1 MNSPVA
7 ATRRWFD
14 IPFNGFAFAL
24 ALSLIGALVVFGTTV
39 GFHVVNP
46 RNVSWLHSDMA
57 THQLAWEFLRQEPVW
72 TLPLTYSTR
81 VAYPLGAS
89 LALFDNVPLLAV
101 LLRPFS
107 ALLPN
112 PFQYL
117 GPYLFLDYLLQAV
130 CGVLL
135 ARRLAGGNTWQVVLL
150 GAFFTIAPP
159 FIWRSLG
166 HISLTSHWAIVAAV
180 YLYLAP
186 IVQPFKFRA
195 LIPFLILLFLIGGV
209 SPYISFMTLLIAI
222 AFAGRMWLG
231 GIALRHCAIAVAAML
246 VSVVVPMALI
256 GFIDLRSM
264 GAVTAWGFGVHSM
277 NLASPIDP
285 GPFASIALKQRSML
299 PGQGEGYAYLGLGVI
314 LALIV
319 SLARKPAA
327 FRDVIFSREFAP
339 LWIVSAIGFAMAVS
353 TKVVLGS
360 HVLMD
365 PALPAPLYKAL
376 SIFRSSGRLSW
387 LAHYTVLCVAL
398 LAVTRCFP
406 GKSRL
411 VVLALL
417 LVIQTADTR
426 SLHNL
431 VWTVQHT
438 PAEPLPFKDSVWRT
452 LGENNRHLMVLPAW
466 QCSGDLSPGGF
477 QSFRY
482 FGLLAIDQKMTINSY
497 YSGRYSAAQERLAC
511 TEQPAKA
518 AEGKFDDETAYVM
531 SQLFYDRIKAN
542 ADRQGH
548 TCRGVDGF
556 VLCTAPR

>member
-1 MNSPVA
+1 VNSPVA

-14 IPFNGFAFAL
+14 LPGTGFAFAL
-24 ALSLIGALVVFGTTV
+24 ALSLVIAVLVFGTTV

-46 RNVSWLHSDMA
+46 RSVSWLHSDMA

-89 LALFDNVPLLAV
+89 LALFDNVPLVAV

-107 ALLPN
+107 AMLPDS
-112 PFQYL
+112 FQYL
-117 GPYLFLDYLLQAV
+117 GPYLFLDYLLQALF
-130 CGVLL
+130 GVLL
-135 ARRLAGGNTWQVVLL
+135 AQRLASGNAWQVVLL

-166 HISLTSHWAIVAAV
+166 HISLTSHWGIVAAV

-186 IVQPFKFRA
+186 IGQPFKFRT
-195 LIPFLILLFLIGGV
+195 LVPFLILLFLIGGV
-209 SPYISFMTLLIAI
+209 SPYISFMTLLTAI
-222 AFAGRMWLG
+222 GFAGRMWLG
-231 GIALRHCAIAVAAML
+231 GIALRYCALAVAAML
-246 VSVVVPMALI
+246 ASVVVPMALI

-299 PGQGEGYAYLGLGVI
+299 PGQGEGYAYLGLGVMM
-314 LALIV
+314 ALIV

-327 FRDVIFSREFAP
+327 FRAVIFSRDFAP
-339 LWIVSAIGFAMAVS
+339 LWIASAIGLAMAVS

-387 LAHYTVLCVAL
+387 LAHYTVLCIAL
-398 LAVTRCFP
+398 LAVTRCFR
-406 GKSRL
+406 GTSRL

-417 LVIQTADTR
+417 LVIQAVDTQSLR
-426 SLHNL
+426 SL
-431 VWTVQHT
+431 VWDTQHT
-438 PAEPLPFKDSVWRT
+438 PAEPLPFKDPVWRT

-466 QCSGDLSPGGF
+466 QCNGYIAPGGF

-482 FGLLAIDQKMTINSY
+482 FGLLAVEQKMTTNSY

-511 TEQPAKA
+511 TEQPAQA
-518 AEGKFDDETAYVM
+518 AEGKFDDATAYVM
-531 SQLFYDRIKAN
+531 SPAFFGRIKAN

-548 TCRGVDGF
+548 SCRPVDGF
-556 VLCTAPR
+556 VLCTAAR